1 MEIEM
6 TYSEISKKVKETIA
20 KLQDG
25 NEIGILQNVLI
36 DLENYKYES
45 SALISKLTYA
55 LLDKRKD
62 VLKTIMASSE
72 PSMKKLLSSSTM
84 TKLYI
89 DLELGTEQL
98 ALDSMT
104 DLVRNIRGSIDTTR
118 TLLSAAK
125 MLANII

>member
-1 MEIEM
+1 MS
-6 TYSEISKKVKETIA
+6 YSEISKKVRATIA
-20 KLQDG
+20 HLEDG
-25 NEIGILQNVLI
+25 NDLGRLQNVLI

-45 SALISKLTYA
+45 SALISKLTYT

-62 VLKTIMASSE
+62 VLKTIMNSSE

-89 DLELGTEQL
+89 DMELGTEQL

-104 DLVRNIRGSIDTTR
+104 DLVRNIRSSIETTR
-118 TLLSAAK
+118 SLLSAAK
-125 MLANII
+125 AMANVI

>member
-1 MEIEM
+1 MS
-6 TYSEISKKVKETIA
+6 YSEISKKVRETIA
-20 KLQDG
+20 TLSCG

-62 VLKTIMASSE
+62 VLKTIMASNE

-104 DLVRNIRGSIDTTR
+104 DLLRNIRGSIDTTR

-125 MLANII
+125 MLANIV

>member
-1 MEIEM
+1 M
-6 TYSEISKKVKETIA
+6 TYSEISKKVRETIA
-20 KLQDG
+20 TLSDG

-62 VLKTIMASSE
+62 VLKTIMASNE

-104 DLVRNIRGSIDTTR
+104 DLVRNIRGSLDTTR

-125 MLANII
+125 MLANIV

>member
-1 MEIEM
+1 MS
-6 TYSEISKKVKETIA
+6 YSEISKKVRETIA
-20 KLQDG
+20 SLQCG

-125 MLANII
+125 MLANIV

>member
-1 MEIEM
+1 M
-6 TYSEISKKVKETIA
+6 TYSEISSKVRKTIA
-20 KLQDG
+20 HLADG
-25 NEIGILQNVLI
+25 NDIGVLQNVLI

-104 DLVRNIRGSIDTTR
+104 DLLRNIRGSIDTTR

-125 MLANII
+125 MLANIV

>member
-1 MEIEM
+1 MS
-6 TYSEISKKVKETIA
+6 YSEISKKVRETIA
-20 KLQDG
+20 TLSCG

-55 LLDKRKD
+55 LLDKRKN
-62 VLKTIMASSE
+62 VLKSVMGSSE

-104 DLVRNIRGSIDTTR
+104 DLLRNIRSSLDTVR
-118 TLLSAAK
+118 SLLSAAK
-125 MLANII
+125 AMASII

>member
-125 MLANII
+125 MLANIV

>member
-1 MEIEM
+1 MS
-6 TYSEISKKVKETIA
+6 YSEISKKVRATIA
-20 KLQDG
+20 HLEDG
-25 NEIGILQNVLI
+25 NDLGRLQNVLI

-45 SALISKLTYA
+45 SALISKLTYT

-62 VLKTIMASSE
+62 VLKTIMNSSE

-89 DLELGTEQL
+89 DMELGTEQL

-104 DLVRNIRGSIDTTR
+104 DLVRNIRSSIETTR
-118 TLLSAAK
+118 SLLSAAK
-125 MLANII
+125 AMANII

>member
-1 MEIEM
+1 M
-6 TYSEISKKVKETIA
+6 TYSEISKKVRETIA
-20 KLQDG
+20 SLSCG

-62 VLKTIMASSE
+62 VLKTIMASNE

-104 DLVRNIRGSIDTTR
+104 DLLRNIRSSLDTVR
-118 TLLSAAK
+118 SLLSTAK
-125 MLANII
+125 AMASII